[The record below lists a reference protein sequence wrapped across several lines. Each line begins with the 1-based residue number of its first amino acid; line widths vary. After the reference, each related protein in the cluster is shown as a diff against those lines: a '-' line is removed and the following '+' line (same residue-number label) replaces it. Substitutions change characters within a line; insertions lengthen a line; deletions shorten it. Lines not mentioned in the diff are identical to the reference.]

1 MHEMRPPSVRTNLR
15 QTALSSQKLDAAHSR
30 GAASR
35 PGFGYLRDTFFRNG
49 MRFLTNA
56 FFGLAELGSLC
67 E

>member
-1 MHEMRPPSVRTNLR
+1 MHRMRAPSERTSLR
-15 QTALSSQKLDAAHSR
+15 KLDAAHSR

-35 PGFGYLRDTFFRNG
+35 PEVAYFRLTFSRNG
-49 MRFLTNA
+49 IRFFTNA

>member
-1 MHEMRPPSVRTNLR
+1 MHRMRPPSERTSLR
-15 QTALSSQKLDAAHSR
+15 KLDAAPSR

-35 PGFGYLRDTFFRNG
+35 PEIAYLRLTFFRNG
-49 MRFLTNA
+49 IRFLTNA